1 MIELKTLPDHSDWT
15 VAASEMGELAAAV
28 IDRLGVGSRVV
39 LELFD
44 WRGPR
49 HLRRT
54 RPDLRLAWLTRA
66 ETVAKARL
74 WWDGPTPAD
83 FGNSVPRAVAAEAG
97 SRSDDGRFPAG
108 RPIWAPEHVD
118 LTPELITEAHALGL
132 DVLPWTV
139 NRTADMTRLIDWGI
153 DGLITDRPDI
163 AREAMAQ
170 AGLPVPVRTAG
181 GQSCI

>member
-1 MIELKTLPDHSDWT
+1 MRPGSAAAALHPQQVPHDGARIPRLEQVLTQIDTRFVIELKTLPDHPDWT
-15 VAASEMGELAAAV
+15 VAPSEMGELAAAV

-83 FGNSVPRAVAAEAG
+83 FGGSVPRAVAAEAG
-97 SRSDDGRFPAG
+97 SRGDDRRFPEAG
-108 RPIWAPEHVD
+108 RS
-118 LTPELITEAHALGL
+118 G
-132 DVLPWTV
+132 
-139 NRTADMTRLIDWGI
+139 
-153 DGLITDRPDI
+153 RPSTSI
-163 AREAMAQ
+163 SR
-170 AGLPVPVRTAG
+170 R
-181 GQSCI
+181 S